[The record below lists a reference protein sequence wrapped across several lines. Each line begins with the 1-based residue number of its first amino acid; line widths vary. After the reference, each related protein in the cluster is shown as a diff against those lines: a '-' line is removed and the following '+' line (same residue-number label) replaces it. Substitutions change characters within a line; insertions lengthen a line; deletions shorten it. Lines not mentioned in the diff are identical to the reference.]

1 MSSYHLISNKQKN
14 LFFNN
19 ELIVLQESNPSS
31 LYGIKEASVLSFS
44 ASFRKMLVLRLIF
57 KLLIQN

>member
-1 MSSYHLISNKQKN
+1 MSSYHLISYKQKN

-44 ASFRKMLVLRLIF
+44 VSFRKILVLRLIF

>member
-31 LYGIKEASVLSFS
+31 LYGIKEASVLKIENSQ
-44 ASFRKMLVLRLIF
+44 RKLTY
-57 KLLIQN
+57 